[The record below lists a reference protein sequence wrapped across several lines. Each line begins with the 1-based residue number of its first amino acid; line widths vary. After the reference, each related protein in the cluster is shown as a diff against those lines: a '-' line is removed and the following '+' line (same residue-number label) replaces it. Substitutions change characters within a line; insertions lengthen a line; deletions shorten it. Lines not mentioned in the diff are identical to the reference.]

1 MLRSPETIRWYPW
14 VSMASVLGTW
24 EIVVYLSVVPRY
36 LLPAPSHILIRL
48 WQEFSTPTLWFH
60 TITTVAVAITGIGI
74 SFMLAITSAWL
85 FYHVPV
91 LRACLG
97 WIYAASQS
105 LPVVAIAPLLLL
117 WIASPFWARTMVAV
131 LITTYP
137 MFSAAST
144 ALRVIPYELR
154 EVALLNGASWY
165 DMIVYVEWPLSR
177 IVLLSGVQTSVVIA
191 MTGAVVGEY
200 LGGRYGLGALIN
212 IARGTFDVTLVF
224 VALMVLVTVTVIA
237 HAGIQLIQKRAMQ
250 QQE

>member
-1 MLRSPETIRWYPW
+1 MF
-14 VSMASVLGTW
+14 AVLSCW
-24 EIVVYLSVVPRY
+24 EFVVRIGFIPQY
-36 LLPAPSHILIRL
+36 LLPTPSVILLRL
-48 WQEFSTPTLWFH
+48 WHELHTPIVWQHIF
-60 TITTVAVAITGIGI
+60 TTVSVAFTGLSIAFVLAV
-74 SFMLAITSAWL
+74 TSAWL
-85 FYHVPV
+85 FYHHPV
-91 LRACLG
+91 LRACMG

-117 WIASPFWARTMVAV
+117 WIASPFWARTTVAV

-137 MFSAAST
+137 MFSAAFT
-144 ALRVIPYELR
+144 ALRVVPIELR

-165 DMIVYVEWPLSR
+165 AMLVYVEWPLSR

-224 VALMVLVTVTVIA
+224 VALVLLVAVTVVA
-237 HAGIQLIQKRAMQ
+237 HTAIQSLQRYVAQ